1 MPTKSGCRR
10 RLAFPAIVGGQV
22 LPGPVLN
29 GLAMPRLLAGINV
42 YIDSH
47 IVMPIR
53 QVRMARDFPSALT
66 GNIC

>member
-1 MPTKSGCRR
+1 MPA

-29 GLAMPRLLAGINV
+29 GLAMLRLFACINV
-42 YIDSH
+42 YTDSH

-53 QVRMARDFPSALT
+53 QIRMARDFPSAVI